1 MSRAGET
8 FVAEDGGTGV
18 AEVGIDE
25 LAGNDAVAEECFACK
40 NLGVCLALGL

>member
-1 MSRAGET
+1 MSRTGET
-8 FVAEDGGTGV
+8 FVAEDGGAGV

-25 LAGNDAVAEECFACK
+25 LAGNDAVVKECFACK